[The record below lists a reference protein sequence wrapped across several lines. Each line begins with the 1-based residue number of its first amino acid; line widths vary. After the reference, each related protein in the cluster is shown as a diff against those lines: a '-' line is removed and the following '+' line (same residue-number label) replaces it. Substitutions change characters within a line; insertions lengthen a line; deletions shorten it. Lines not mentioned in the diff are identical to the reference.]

1 MKKALAALALLVIVA
16 VAARAS
22 KPWPWGLQVLQPDGS
37 HLTVYLR
44 GDAEQHWLSTSDG
57 ALLIERGGA
66 YYVAKVGASGE
77 LSATSQL
84 AHEPQTRTA
93 VEAQLVASQDL
104 KAHTSNI
111 IALRLTRRTPVGT
124 VYKYM
129 PHQGEV
135 HAPVLLVQFQDVKFQ
150 LHDPVAQISQQL
162 DTLGR
167 LKEMGNADSLNI
179 GSVRQYYRSCSH
191 GKFDPRF
198 DVYGVYTLP
207 DSIKRYIPSSKRDSM
222 FAAALHLADSDID
235 FSKYDSNNDGYVDGL
250 YIVFAGFS
258 GAVTGNQS
266 SYIWPYA
273 KFGNLGTFDGKVVSA
288 HCASAELNGSPS
300 SYQSTNIKRRI
311 MGIGT
316 FCHEFGHTLGLPD
329 LYPSVGSAADGLDNQ
344 GLEYWS
350 LMDGGEY
357 LSSGHAPTALN
368 AWEREVLGYETADTL
383 SEAKQVEL
391 LSYERGGRGVKILN
405 PKDSDGK
412 EYLLLENIQPRGANV
427 AARGHGLLVYHV
439 DYAANSVNTL
449 DFPNNTAGHPQITVL
464 AADGRLMSQTSAI
477 NEGGSKAST
486 LYYQQLA
493 GDTYPGTTGIDS
505 IGSFAVYHA
514 SPLVRPLYNITETS
528 DGRITFDYLQTVPTA
543 INGIIANSRADNRVY
558 SLSGQLVGISL
569 EDLAPGIYI
578 QNNRKIIITKNKNL

>member
-1 MKKALAALALLVIVA
+1 MTLLVVVA
-16 VAARAS
+16 VAAWAS
-22 KPWPWGLQVLQPDGS
+22 KPWPWGLQVVQPDGS
-37 HLTVYLR
+37 LLTVYLR
-44 GDAEQHWLSTSDG
+44 GDADQHWLSTADG
-57 ALLIERGGA
+57 VLLMEQGGA
-66 YYVAKVGASGE
+66 YYVATVSASGE
-77 LSATSQL
+77 LSASSQL
-84 AHEPQTRTA
+84 AHEPLQRTPA
-93 VEAQLVASQDL
+93 EAQLAASQNL
-104 KAHTSNI
+104 KAHATMVR
-111 IALRLTRRTPVGT
+111 ARRTPIGT
-124 VYKYM
+124 VYRYM

-135 HAPVLLVQFQDVKFQ
+135 HVPVLLVQFQDVKFQ
-150 LHDPVAQISQQL
+150 LADPVAQISQQL

-167 LKEMGNADSLNI
+167 LKEMGNADSLNV

-207 DSIKRYIPSSKRDSM
+207 DSIKSYIPSSKRDSM
-222 FAAALHLADSDID
+222 FAAALRLADADVD
-235 FSKYDSNNDGYVDGL
+235 FSKYDSNDDGYVDGL

-258 GAVTGNQS
+258 GAVTGNQN

-288 HCASAELNGSPS
+288 HCASAELNGLPT
-300 SYQSTNIKRRI
+300 SYQSTKIKRRI
-311 MGIGT
+311 TGIGT

-329 LYPSVGSAADGLDNQ
+329 LYPSTSSSGDGLDNQ

-383 SEAKQVEL
+383 TEARQVEL
-391 LSYERGGRGVKILN
+391 LSYEKGGRGVKILN
-405 PKDSDGK
+405 PADPDGK
-412 EYLLLENIQPRGANV
+412 EYLLLENIQRRGANV
-427 AARGHGLLVYHV
+427 AAKGHGLIVYHV
-439 DYAANSVNTL
+439 DYAANSVNTM

-477 NEGGSKAST
+477 NEGGSKASS

-505 IGSFAVYHA
+505 IDSFTVYNA
-514 SPLVRPLYNITETS
+514 SPLVRPILNITETA
-528 DGRITFDYLQTVPTA
+528 DGRITFDYLEAVPTSV
-543 INGIIANSRADNRVY
+543 NGIIANRNADSRVY
-558 SLSGQLVGISL
+558 SLSGQLMGTSL
-569 EDLAPGIYI
+569 EGLAPGVYI
-578 QNNRKIIITKNKNL
+578 QNNKKIIITKNKRL